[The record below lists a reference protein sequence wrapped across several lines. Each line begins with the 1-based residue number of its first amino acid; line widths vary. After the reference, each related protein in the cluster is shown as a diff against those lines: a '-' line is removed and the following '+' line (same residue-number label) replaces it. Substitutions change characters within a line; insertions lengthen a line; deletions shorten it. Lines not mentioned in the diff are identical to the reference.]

1 MIKKRAHDKGIF
13 KYSTAIHVL
22 TGFFVGRISME
33 FIPKWYFVKLFGE
46 GWKEFLS
53 SVEILGPALPGIG
66 SLLLVGFQIY
76 KWNKERK
83 K

>member
-1 MIKKRAHDKGIF
+1 MIKKRATDKWYIRHAA
-13 KYSTAIHVL
+13 KIHILTA
-22 TGFFVGRISME
+22 FFVGRISME

-53 SVEILGPALPGIG
+53 TIEILGGLPVIG
-66 SLLLVGFQIY
+66 SFALVIFQIY
-76 KWNKERK
+76 KWKKERK